1 MTDPAMSQSN
11 VPNFVELGEAG
22 IGQGY
27 HGIGVRVNLP
37 EMMLHGSELRL
48 TGQVG

>member
-11 VPNFVELGEAG
+11 VPNFVELGQAG
-22 IGQGY
+22 MGLGY

-37 EMMLHGSELRL
+37 EMMH
-48 TGQVG
+48 

>member
-37 EMMLHGSELRL
+37 EMMLSS
-48 TGQVG
+48 VGWSNPRRI